1 MPSIGGSQR
10 FPKKHRIARGQDEL
24 IQAPPGDPGGGERNS
39 SKSRSR
45 FGSLAYRPT
54 ASANP
59 LPGHNTPVDPQAPVP
74 PAIRVLPEAVSNA
87 PTIHEVFRADFAK
100 IASPAAL
107 SSLRTPFENIRAGS
121 PSLVR
126 AGRLS
131 LRRMEDGP
139 SRCFPVLALPIVSEE
154 HSALSPEGPSNQSP
168 SDDYHAHHHQRAVS
182 DIISLIGE
190 RDPPCNH

>member
-24 IQAPPGDPGGGERNS
+24 IQAPPGDPGGVNATRRN
-39 SKSRSR
+39 RAAV
-45 FGSLAYRPT
+45 LAVWH
-54 ASANP
+54 NP
-59 LPGHNTPVDPQAPVP
+59 PPPRRTPIPGHNTPVDSQAPVP